1 MLTRNVN
8 DAKHTMNQRADNR
21 KEWLEKRRG
30 SRRLRSIAMLPTLL
44 TLLNGVCGFA
54 SIHFTARG
62 MNHPGSLWLEKPA
75 LTFFAAAAWLIFLG
89 MLADALDGFLARMAG
104 SASHFGGQ
112 LDSLCDMVT
121 FGIAPA
127 FLMLRVVESHF
138 GADLGPASPAFSS
151 LQGKLLWLAAALYV
165 CCAALRLAR
174 FNVEHGPEEADHE
187 GFSGLPS
194 PAAAGVLAA
203 LVLVYG
209 DWANA
214 GLVAR
219 PIREVIGGTIPW
231 ILGFL
236 TALLGVLMVS
246 RLGYLHLVNRY
257 MRGKRPFS
265 HVVLMMVAI
274 LVFLFQPQPTIAVAF
289 LAYAVSGPVGKLR
302 RKKRSAPTES
312 PQG

>member
-1 MLTRNVN
+1 MN
-8 DAKHTMNQRADNR
+8 DWETAINERPG
-21 KEWLEKRRG
+21 RRHG

-62 MNHPGSLWLEKPA
+62 MNHPESLWLEKPA
-75 LTFFAAAAWLIFLG
+75 LTFFAAAAWMIFLG
-89 MLADALDGFLARMAG
+89 MLADAFDGFLARMAG

-121 FGIAPA
+121 FGVAPA
-127 FLMLRVVESHF
+127 FLVLRVVESHF
-138 GADLGPASPAFSS
+138 GAELGPASPAFGS
-151 LQGKLLWLAAALYV
+151 LPGKLLWTAAALYV

-214 GLVAR
+214 KTMVWPVRESLWVA
-219 PIREVIGGTIPW
+219 IPW
-231 ILGFL
+231 ALGFL
-236 TALLGVLMVS
+236 MALVGVLMVS
-246 RLGYLHLVNRY
+246 RIGYLHLVNKY
-257 MRGKRPFS
+257 LRGKRPFS
-265 HVVLMMVAI
+265 HVVLMVLVV
-274 LVFLFQPQPTIAVAF
+274 LVFLFQPQPTMAAAF
-289 LAYAVSGPVGKLR
+289 LAYTASGPAARLR
-302 RKKRSAPTES
+302 RKKLSAPVTGS
-312 PQG
+312 QG